1 MDRYQTLQSFWSSF
15 GLAAYDENTVPDDA
29 MTRNGGKYITYN
41 VVTAYFD
48 EPVPL
53 TASLWFRALS
63 WAGISE
69 LAETIGEDIG
79 LGGKIIKYDDGYLW
93 LKRGTPFAQRMSDDD
108 DTIRRIYLNVEA
120 EFLTAE

>member
-1 MDRYQTLQSFWSSF
+1 MDRYQALQSFWSSF
-15 GLAAYDENTVPDDA
+15 GLAAYDENSVPDDA
-29 MTRNGGKYITYN
+29 MAKNGGKYITYS
-41 VVTAYFD
+41 VAVAYFD
-48 EPVPL
+48 EPVLL

-69 LAETIGEDIG
+69 LAETIGENIG

-120 EFLTAE
+120 EYWTAR